1 MTKSL
6 SARLRPHAR
15 RVAALAVVAG
25 LYGAAR
31 LPTLADRERAE
42 LAGRFRFTSSLL
54 PELPGGGA
62 RTVRPVHP
70 SLRGIDAWISSVG
83 AGVALADLDGDGLP
97 NDVCHVDPRTDRV
110 IVSPAPGTQQ
120 RYAPF
125 ALEAAPLAYVPAT
138 MAPMG
143 CLPGDVDEDG
153 AADLVVYYWGRTPV
167 AFLRRADV
175 PAAAGYERREVAPG
189 GERWYTNAA
198 TFADVDGDG
207 HADLVIGNYFPDGA
221 RILDASAGGQERM
234 QESMSRA
241 FNGGRNRIL
250 LWTANGF
257 REAAGVFP
265 DEIARGW
272 TLGAGAADLDGD
284 GLPELYFA
292 NDFGPDRLLHNRS
305 RPGAPRFA
313 VLRGERTPATP
324 TSKVLGRDSFKGMGV
339 DFGDM
344 NGDGLLDIYVS
355 NIAGEYALEES
366 HFAWISTGQTERMRD
381 GVAPYVD
388 RSEELGLSRSDWGW
402 ESRLADLDNDG
413 TPEAVQAIGFV
424 RGTTKRWPELHELA
438 MGNDQLIARPSA
450 WHRFHPGDADLSGHK
465 PNRFFVRA
473 SDGRYYDLAGEV
485 GLGAPQVTRGIATA
499 DVDGDGDL
507 DFAFA
512 NQWGPSRFYRNDS
525 PRAGAFL
532 GLRLLACA
540 SQEPHAE
547 AQRRRGEES
556 CASASL
562 RDTRRSVIPGH
573 PPLRARPVIGAA
585 ATVRLPDGSVRVGQV
600 DGGNGHSGKR
610 AAALHFGLGDVP
622 AGTVLPVEIR
632 WRGGDG
638 KMNRQTLQL
647 APGWHTVVLGETAAT
662 EGSR

>member
-1 MTKSL
+1 
-6 SARLRPHAR
+6 
-15 RVAALAVVAG
+15 VAALAVVAG

-31 LPTLADRERAE
+31 LPTLAGGERAE
-42 LAGRFRFTSSLL
+42 LAARFRFTSALL
-54 PELPGGGA
+54 PELPGA
-62 RTVRPVHP
+62 TRTVRPVHP

-83 AGVALADLDGDGLP
+83 AAVALADLDGDGLP

-110 IVSPAPGTQQ
+110 IVSPAPGTPP
-120 RYAPF
+120 RYVPF
-125 ALEAAPLAYVPAT
+125 ALEAAPLAYAPAT

-153 AADLVVYYWGRTPV
+153 AADLLVYYWGRTPV

-175 PAAAGYERREVAPG
+175 PAAAGYERREVMPG
-189 GERWYTNAA
+189 AERWYTNAA

-207 HADLVIGNYFPDGA
+207 HADLVVGNYFPDGA
-221 RILDASAGGQERM
+221 RILDAGAGGEERM
-234 QESMSRA
+234 QASMSRA
-241 FNGGRNRIL
+241 FNGGRNRVL
-250 LWTANGF
+250 LWSAGGF
-257 REAAGVFP
+257 REARGVFS
-265 DEIARGW
+265 EEVARGW
-272 TLGAGAADLDGD
+272 SLGAGAADLDGD

-313 VLRGERTPATP
+313 LLEGVRTPATP

-339 DFGDM
+339 DFGDL

-388 RSEELGLSRSDWGW
+388 RSEEMGLSRSDWGW

-424 RGTTKRWPELHELA
+424 RGATGRWPELHELA
-438 MGNDQLIARPSA
+438 MGNDQLVSSPSS
-450 WHRFHPGDADLSGHK
+450 WHRFNPGDTDLSGHK

-473 SDGRYYDLAGEV
+473 SDGRYYDLAGDV
-485 GLGAPQVTRGIATA
+485 GLGDPQVTRGIATA

-512 NQWGPSRFYRNDS
+512 NQWGPSRFYRNGS
-525 PRAGAFL
+525 RAGAFL
-532 GLRLLACA
+532 ALRLLLPA
-540 SQEPHAE
+540 SCRPAP
-547 AQRRRGEES
+547 
-556 CASASL
+556 CVSAPPRL
-562 RDTRRSVIPGH
+562 AVVAGH
-573 PPLRARPVIGAA
+573 PPLRAHPAIGAA
-585 ATVRLPDGSVRVGQV
+585 ATVRLPDGSVRVAQV

-622 AGTVLPVEIR
+622 AGAVLPVEIR
-632 WRGGDG
+632 WRGADG
-638 KMNRQTLQL
+638 KMRREALQL
-647 APGWHTVVLGETAAT
+647 SPGWHTVVLGETAPT
-662 EGSR
+662 GRGR